1 MSTLFEIDKAI
12 EAFFEENVDPETGE
26 LLNIEQLDELQ
37 LAREQKIENVG
48 LYIKNLEAEAT
59 AVENQEKIFA
69 DRKKRIRKKIEGLK
83 GFLGYALDG
92 KPFKTDRV
100 VMSFRKSESVLVK
113 DDYLVPDEYCNIT
126 VVRKPDKKVLKD
138 ALKKG
143 KEIMGCEL
151 VEKNNVQIK

>member
-1 MSTLFEIDKAI
+1 MTLFDIDKAI

-26 LLNIEQLDELQ
+26 ILNIDALEELEM
-37 LAREQKIENVG
+37 AREQKIENVG
-48 LYIKNLEAEAT
+48 LFIKNLEAEAD

-113 DDYLVPDEYCNIT
+113 DDYLVPDEYCNIS

-138 ALKKG
+138 ALKHG
-143 KEIMGCEL
+143 KEIMGVEL
-151 VEKNNVQIK
+151 VEKNNISVK